1 MVVTLTAASARAAR
15 PVRAHRTFAGRI
27 ARFPAR
33 RARARARSSRITRRF
48 PATASAARATPPPV
62 TEVDEKQA
70 FRDLMERAGVK
81 HQVRLA
87 SGPRGR
93 GLFVTGTVGWNRS
106 DVLLSVPLDACIVAP
121 FGDADAGAAR
131 VAAEFGIAGGG
142 VDTLVTLRRAWETR
156 NGVKIPRPIVD
167 LLDSPKG
174 DDRELAIA
182 LWLLWSLGAG
192 DGETNLWRSYGE
204 WLPTPAEC
212 PSLLL
217 ASPGALAQL
226 QDERLASAARAMR
239 AASDAANRGVPGL
252 NAAALDA
259 GAAPGPAPS
268 DDDLAWAFALVASRA
283 LASPVGE
290 SGGGDAAIL
299 VPFFDMANHD
309 DASAVTAI
317 KSVRGTED
325 ADVRAGARVAVEKAL
340 NQGVGGPRVVLETTR
355 GMVNAQQ
362 EVIISY
368 DPTATNA
375 ELMLR
380 YGFSLRG
387 NRNDRLPSVP
397 GGAEKV
403 GASARCL
410 PAPMRCALE
419 ARGVMTETLDEDE
432 RRRVACAVAS
442 ACGGSAAVSEEDEA
456 WELDESDV
464 ARELAAAEALGKAWA
479 DALAAKEAETTLEE
493 DEALLSA
500 ANAPNGIGL
509 PGADARVVAAIEYRA
524 EAKRA
529 LRAGTRACDAY
540 AAWLREE
547 EEEGEGE
554 EEEGEGEEGGAGFI
568 DQDA

>member
-1 MVVTLTAASARAAR
+1 M
-15 PVRAHRTFAGRI
+15 
-27 ARFPAR
+27 
-33 RARARARSSRITRRF
+33 
-48 PATASAARATPPPV
+48 
-62 TEVDEKQA
+62 
-70 FRDLMERAGVK
+70 
-81 HQVRLA
+81 
-87 SGPRGR
+87 
-93 GLFVTGTVGWNRS
+93 
-106 DVLLSVPLDACIVAP
+106 
-121 FGDADAGAAR
+121 
-131 VAAEFGIAGGG
+131 
-142 VDTLVTLRRAWETR
+142 
-156 NGVKIPRPIVD
+156 
-167 LLDSPKG
+167 
-174 DDRELAIA
+174 
-182 LWLLWSLGAG
+182 
-192 DGETNLWRSYGE
+192 
-204 WLPTPAEC
+204 
-212 PSLLL
+212 L

-239 AASDAANRGVPGL
+239 AASDAANRRVPAL
-252 NAAALDA
+252 NAAARDA

-397 GGAEKV
+397 GEGAENV

-419 ARGVMTETLDEDE
+419 ARGVMTETLDEAE

-500 ANAPNGIGL
+500 AKAPNGIGL

-554 EEEGEGEEGGAGFI
+554 AVSYTHLRAHETLRSRMPSSA
-568 DQDA
+568 

>member
-1 MVVTLTAASARAAR
+1 
-15 PVRAHRTFAGRI
+15 
-27 ARFPAR
+27 
-33 RARARARSSRITRRF
+33 
-48 PATASAARATPPPV
+48 
-62 TEVDEKQA
+62 
-70 FRDLMERAGVK
+70 
-81 HQVRLA
+81 
-87 SGPRGR
+87 
-93 GLFVTGTVGWNRS
+93 
-106 DVLLSVPLDACIVAP
+106 
-121 FGDADAGAAR
+121 
-131 VAAEFGIAGGG
+131 
-142 VDTLVTLRRAWETR
+142 
-156 NGVKIPRPIVD
+156 
-167 LLDSPKG
+167 
-174 DDRELAIA
+174 
-182 LWLLWSLGAG
+182 
-192 DGETNLWRSYGE
+192 
-204 WLPTPAEC
+204 
-212 PSLLL
+212 
-217 ASPGALAQL
+217 
-226 QDERLASAARAMR
+226 
-239 AASDAANRGVPGL
+239 
-252 NAAALDA
+252 
-259 GAAPGPAPS
+259 
-268 DDDLAWAFALVASRA
+268 
-283 LASPVGE
+283 
-290 SGGGDAAIL
+290 
-299 VPFFDMANHD
+299 MANHD

-397 GGAEKV
+397 GGGAENV

-554 EEEGEGEEGGAGFI
+554 EGGAGGTRRCR
-568 DQDA
+568 QRGDASRERSRRRAHRP